1 MAFTKIGFFLASSV
15 NTTSGTWTNADNGTY
30 PGNTA
35 AGHSVTVT
43 GGTGTGMS
51 VQISFDN
58 FANPIINNIANQG
71 TGYTVGDVITIT
83 KTVGTTTS
91 TVQMILGKTME
102 GIIEYYFVLYNNT
115 ISSYKQFDLN
125 SLNFTI
131 PLPVYNNT
139 ANTLTVDLSNYAS
152 NSMSLNAI
160 VSFDKYVG
168 MA

>member
-71 TGYTVGDVITIT
+71 TGYTTVGDVITIT

-91 TVQMILGKTME
+91 TVQMILGKQWKVLLN
-102 GIIEYYFVLYNNT
+102 IILYCTT
-115 ISSYKQFDLN
+115 ILLVVIN
-125 SLNFTI
+125 SLI
-131 PLPVYNNT
+131 
-139 ANTLTVDLSNYAS
+139 
-152 NSMSLNAI
+152 
-160 VSFDKYVG
+160 
-168 MA
+168 